1 MRRMRD
7 GLEEFT
13 KKNRIQ
19 NIEEDYAGI
28 FWLLRVAKDPS
39 HDIIEEAAEEMF

>member
-1 MRRMRD
+1 MQRMRD
-7 GLEEFT
+7 GQEEFT
-13 KKNRIQ
+13 KNNRIK

-39 HDIIEEAAEEMF
+39 YDIIEEAAE